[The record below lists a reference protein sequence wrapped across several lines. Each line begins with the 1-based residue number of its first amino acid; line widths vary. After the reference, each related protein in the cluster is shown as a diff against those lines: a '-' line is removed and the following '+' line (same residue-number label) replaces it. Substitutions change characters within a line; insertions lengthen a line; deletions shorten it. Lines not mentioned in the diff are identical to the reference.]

1 MRKLSLITYL
11 LIGAIG
17 CLWANN
23 TTPASI
29 ITYSVE
35 ASPFST
41 DFGNN
46 FAYYHVNLDLG
57 DLTRVTKNGKLRVV
71 IDFQRGMEIAETRFE
86 EKPNGTIY
94 YVTDLTTPI
103 YNATVTDLAG
113 NILLQKTY
121 GGEER
126 IVDYGR
132 TLNYMESELAEKWL
146 SEKDQFLQRIEFQN
160 LDFVDFEI
168 DLIELLENNPIVSP
182 LTNNPAKKRTTS
194 VVTTPKKV
202 PTNEVME
209 EEVEMPTNEVMEEEV
224 EMPIN
229 EVMEEDVEAATNE
242 VIEEVNIPTNERIE
256 EEMEAAT
263 NEVMEEEM
271 EVAEPINE
279 AAAAKEEEVLN
290 DPFGELNEPLVNE
303 AGTADEAAAPAAP
316 IDYEE
321 SAQAEKDKEARTAKT
336 PLDAPESLTPVLSDR
351 RNIVKLN
358 LPNLAFGNI
367 TLNYER
373 ILSARNSVALNL
385 GFVPT
390 QNPTSIL
397 SDAFNVDET
406 VTPAQFSSITATGEY
421 RFYSRKKGAGRG
433 FYFAPYARYA
443 NHELAFD
450 ATIQD
455 NFSRVAT
462 ELSAIGLGGQ
472 IGMQWLIKDRI
483 AIDWGI
489 VGLAAQWYTLKINYT
504 SPLGEDLNFEAIRA
518 DLEAEIE
525 DSPLN
530 NKLEFTT
537 TDDSLQAKMPFL
549 FGGAR
554 TYLSVGYKF

>member
-57 DLTRVTKNGKLRVV
+57 DLTRVAKNGKLRVV
-71 IDFQRGMEIAETRFE
+71 VDFQRGMEIAETRFE
-86 EKPNGTIY
+86 QKPNGTIY

-103 YNATVTDLAG
+103 YNARVTDLSG
-113 NILLQKTY
+113 NTLLEKTY
-121 GGEER
+121 GGEDR

-132 TLNYMESELAEKWL
+132 TLNYTESELAEKWL
-146 SEKDQFLQRIEFQN
+146 NEKDQFLQRIEFQN

-182 LTNNPAKKRTTS
+182 VDNNAAKRTTS
-194 VVTTPKKV
+194 TVITTLESAAS
-202 PTNEVME
+202 TEVAAE
-209 EEVEMPTNEVMEEEV
+209 Q
-224 EMPIN
+224 I
-229 EVMEEDVEAATNE
+229 EA
-242 VIEEVNIPTNERIE
+242 
-256 EEMEAAT
+256 
-263 NEVMEEEM
+263 
-271 EVAEPINE
+271 AEPINE
-279 AAAAKEEEVLN
+279 AAAAKEEEVMN
-290 DPFGELNEPLVNE
+290 DPFGELKEPLENDGAKE
-303 AGTADEAAAPAAP
+303 NGEIAPATP
-316 IDYEE
+316 VDYEE
-321 SAQAEKDKEARTAKT
+321 SAQAEKEKEQMTTKKTTAT
-336 PLDAPESLTPVLSDR
+336 PEGLTTPVISDK

-373 ILSARNSVALNL
+373 ILSARNSVALNV
-385 GFVPT
+385 GFIRP
-390 QNPTSIL
+390 QQPIGIIN
-397 SDAFNVDET
+397 DAFNTDET
-406 VTPAQFSSITATGEY
+406 ISTPEFSGITATGEY
-421 RFYSRKKGAGRG
+421 RFYSSRKGAGRG

-443 NHELAFD
+443 NHKLDFN
-450 ATIQD
+450 ATIED
-455 NFSRVAT
+455 NFSNVAT
-462 ELSAIGLGGQ
+462 QLSAIGLGGQ
-472 IGMQWLIKDRI
+472 IGVQWLIKDRI

-489 VGLAAQWYTLKINYT
+489 LGLAAQWYNLKATYS
-504 SPLGEDLNFEAIRA
+504 SPLGEDINFDEIRA

-525 DSPLN
+525 ESPLT
-530 NKLEFTT
+530 NKLEFSN
-537 TDDSLQAKMPFL
+537 TDDSLEAKMPFL

>member
-35 ASPFST
+35 ATPFST

-57 DLTRVTKNGKLRVV
+57 DLTRVAKNGKLRVV
-71 IDFQRGMEIAETRFE
+71 VDFQRGMEIAETRFE
-86 EKPNGTIY
+86 QKPNGTIY

-103 YNATVTDLAG
+103 YNATVTDLSG
-113 NILLQKTY
+113 NTLLEKTY
-121 GGEER
+121 GGEDR

-132 TLNYMESELAEKWL
+132 TLNYMENELAEKWL
-146 SEKDQFLQRIEFQN
+146 NEKDEFLQRIEFQN

-182 LTNNPAKKRTTS
+182 VDNTPKRTTS
-194 VVTTPKKV
+194 TVITTPEPAASSELV
-202 PTNEVME
+202 E
-209 EEVEMPTNEVMEEEV
+209 EQ
-224 EMPIN
+224 
-229 EVMEEDVEAATNE
+229 
-242 VIEEVNIPTNERIE
+242 
-256 EEMEAAT
+256 MEAT
-263 NEVMEEEM
+263 
-271 EVAEPINE
+271 EPINE
-279 AAAAKEEEVLN
+279 AAAAKEEDVLN
-290 DPFGELNEPLVNE
+290 DPFGELKEPLANE
-303 AGTADEAAAPAAP
+303 EGADNEVAPAAP
-316 IDYEE
+316 VDYEE
-321 SAQAEKDKEARTAKT
+321 SAQAEKEKEVMTTKSPMDGA
-336 PLDAPESLTPVLSDR
+336 ESLTPVISDR

-373 ILSARNSVALNL
+373 ILSARNSVALNV
-385 GFVPT
+385 GFIRPQQPIGV
-390 QNPTSIL
+390 L
-397 SDAFNVDET
+397 SDAFNTDET
-406 VTPAQFSSITATGEY
+406 ISTPEFSGITATGEY

-443 NHELAFD
+443 SHKLDFD
-450 ATIQD
+450 ATIED
-455 NFSRVAT
+455 NFSNVST
-462 ELSAIGLGGQ
+462 QLSAIGLGGQ
-472 IGMQWLIKDRI
+472 IGVQWLIKDRI

-489 VGLAAQWYTLKINYT
+489 LGLAAQWYTLKATYK
-504 SPLGEDLNFEAIRA
+504 SPLGEDLNFDEIRA

-525 DSPLN
+525 SSPLT
-530 NKLEFTT
+530 NKLEFTN
-537 TDDSLQAKMPFL
+537 TDDSLEAKMPFL